1 MSSNGVPTGSK
12 ELWRHSSP
20 QDTQIYDFMMKLNA
34 EHGLSLKSYDDLWR
48 WSISKPALF
57 WERIWHYTAIKSHK
71 PYDRVLKSDEDL
83 FPRPNFFEGSRLNF
97 AENLLYPASA
107 LDENEVAIIAATESE
122 REYVSWKELR
132 ERVRQCAS
140 SLKAAGLQSG
150 DRVAGFLGNHANTV
164 VAMLATSSI
173 GAFWTGVSPDTGV
186 HAVLERLKQ
195 IEPKILFADN
205 ASLYNGKVHG
215 AEAKIRQIVPGLPN
229 LELLVVFETIKSHQI
244 NLEELSPVQGKVST
258 YESFLSAASDPSAP
272 LEFASL
278 EPGHPVYILYSSGTT
293 GAPKPIVHGSLGT
306 LLQHKK
312 EHMLHCD
319 IRPGD
324 RLFYFTTVTWMMWH
338 WLVSGLASGATIVLY
353 DGSPF
358 RPLDS
363 EGGNG
368 EMAMPRLIDELKITH
383 FGTSAKYLSILEQA
397 SLNPRKHPHRPVTLQ
412 TLRAIFSTGSPLA
425 PSTFEYVYSSIH
437 PDIMLGSITGGTDI
451 LSLFCSCCPI
461 LPVYKGEI
469 QCRSLAMAVSV
480 YDYAG
485 NDISA
490 SGEPGDLVCTKP
502 FPAQPVMFWPPGAV
516 GAEKYRKSYFDV
528 FGPSVWHHGDFVRLD
543 PQTGGVVMLGR
554 SDGVLKPAGVRFG
567 SAEIYNILLK
577 HFAEEVEDSLCIGRR
592 RDGIDTDETVV
603 LFVKLASQEKTIP
616 QELAARIQATIR
628 KELSPRHM
636 RRSVLRAVE
645 SAKPLARA
653 PRSVSRSFAT
663 VNEAGSKDPV
673 ELDQI
678 TTLPNGIRVAT
689 ESLPGPF
696 SGVGVYVD
704 AGSRYEDESLRGV
717 SHIMDRLAFKSTKK
731 RSSDEML
738 EVLEGLGGNI
748 QCASS
753 RESLMYQSASFN
765 SAVPTTLGL
774 LAETIRDPLITE
786 EEVLQ
791 QLGTAEY
798 EIGEIWAKPELIL
811 PELVHMAA
819 YKDNTLGNPL
829 LCPEE
834 RLGEINKAVV
844 DKYREVFFNPDRMVV
859 AFAGVPHDVA
869 VKLTEQY
876 FGDMQGQ
883 KSNNGPVLSGTGI
896 ETTLS
901 NSQSAVEEGQVPT
914 IPQFTPSSTTST
926 TPASPKSESS
936 LLSKLPFLKNLS
948 GSQKGSVSPLDPSL
962 VEPST
967 FNLTRPSHYTG
978 GFLSLPP
985 IPPPANPMLPR
996 LSHIHLAFEAL
1007 PISNPDIYAL
1017 ATLQTLLG
1025 GGGSFSAGGP
1035 GKGMYSRLYTNVL
1048 NQHGWVESCIAFNH
1062 SYTDSGIF
1070 GISASCSPTRTP
1082 EMLEVMCRELQALTL
1097 DNGYSALQAQEVN
1110 RAKNQLRSSLLM
1122 NLESRMVELEDLG
1135 RQVQVHGRKVGVKEM
1150 CDHID
1155 ALTVEDLRRVARQVF
1170 GGNVQNK
1177 GQGTGKPTVVLQEGE
1192 LEGYKLRSFPWEE
1205 IQERIARWKLGRR

>member
-1 MSSNGVPTGSK
+1 M
-12 ELWRHSSP
+12 
-20 QDTQIYDFMMKLNA
+20 
-34 EHGLSLKSYDDLWR
+34 
-48 WSISKPALF
+48 
-57 WERIWHYTAIKSHK
+57 
-71 PYDRVLKSDEDL
+71 
-83 FPRPNFFEGSRLNF
+83 GSRLSSKSLRWPP
-97 AENLLYPASA
+97 ENCS
-107 LDENEVAIIAATESE
+107 
-122 REYVSWKELR
+122 LR
-132 ERVRQCAS
+132 
-140 SLKAAGLQSG
+140 
-150 DRVAGFLGNHANTV
+150 
-164 VAMLATSSI
+164 
-173 GAFWTGVSPDTGV
+173 
-186 HAVLERLKQ
+186 
-195 IEPKILFADN
+195 
-205 ASLYNGKVHG
+205 
-215 AEAKIRQIVPGLPN
+215 
-229 LELLVVFETIKSHQI
+229 
-244 NLEELSPVQGKVST
+244 
-258 YESFLSAASDPSAP
+258 
-272 LEFASL
+272 
-278 EPGHPVYILYSSGTT
+278 
-293 GAPKPIVHGSLGT
+293 
-306 LLQHKK
+306 QHK
-312 EHMLHCD
+312 EHLNS
-319 IRPGD
+319 
-324 RLFYFTTVTWMMWH
+324 
-338 WLVSGLASGATIVLY
+338 VS
-353 DGSPF
+353 
-358 RPLDS
+358 S
-363 EGGNG
+363 EYI
-368 EMAMPRLIDELKITH
+368 EFKIDK
-383 FGTSAKYLSILEQA
+383 
-397 SLNPRKHPHRPVTLQ
+397 
-412 TLRAIFSTGSPLA
+412 
-425 PSTFEYVYSSIH
+425 
-437 PDIMLGSITGGTDI
+437 
-451 LSLFCSCCPI
+451 
-461 LPVYKGEI
+461 
-469 QCRSLAMAVSV
+469 
-480 YDYAG
+480 
-485 NDISA
+485 
-490 SGEPGDLVCTKP
+490 
-502 FPAQPVMFWPPGAV
+502 
-516 GAEKYRKSYFDV
+516 
-528 FGPSVWHHGDFVRLD
+528 
-543 PQTGGVVMLGR
+543 
-554 SDGVLKPAGVRFG
+554 
-567 SAEIYNILLK
+567 
-577 HFAEEVEDSLCIGRR
+577 
-592 RDGIDTDETVV
+592 
-603 LFVKLASQEKTIP
+603 
-616 QELAARIQATIR
+616 
-628 KELSPRHM
+628 M

-663 VNEAGSKDPV
+663 VNEAGSK
-673 ELDQI
+673 LDQI

-876 FGDMQGQ
+876 FGDMQGK
-883 KSNNGPVLSGTGI
+883 KSSNGPVLSGTGI

-936 LLSKLPFLKNLS
+936 LLSKLPFLKSLS

-978 GFLSLPP
+978 GFLALPP